1 MAILDIFKKKPAEV
15 KVAAKKIEKPENIKK
30 PPAAVQPKAARKPKK
45 ILGEAYKVLAKPHVT
60 EKASYLASKNQYIFE
75 VFPRSNKKQ
84 VKKAVEDVYG
94 VDVADVHIINIHSK
108 RMRLGRTEGW
118 SSGYKKAI
126 VKIKE
131 GQKIEVLPR

>member
-15 KVAAKKIEKPENIKK
+15 KVAAKKTEKPEKIEKS
-30 PPAAVQPKAARKPKK
+30 PAKK
-45 ILGEAYKVLAKPHVT
+45 ILGEAYKVLTKPHVT

>member
-15 KVAAKKIEKPENIKK
+15 KVAVKKTERVEKP
-30 PPAAVQPKAARKPKK
+30 AAKK

-75 VFPRSNKKQ
+75 VFPGSNKKQ

-94 VDVADVHIINIHSK
+94 VDVADIHIINIHSK
-108 RMRLGRTEGW
+108 RRRLGRTEGW

-131 GQKIEVLPR
+131 GQKIEVLSR